1 VQQKKIAILLSTY
14 NGEDYLHEQLE
25 SLLKQTYQFFHI
37 YVRDDG
43 SQDRTVDIIRQFQ
56 KKFSDRIILLQD
68 LFGNVGVARSFRILL
83 ESVEADYYL
92 FSDQDDIWEENKIEM
107 HLKKAKSNESENEP
121 YLSFSNMTIFQ
132 QVNKCEYN
140 FFRRYGINEVRIQNG
155 LFQGMVSGCLMFFN
169 NKAKE
174 ESLKISPNTK
184 MLHDWN
190 IFISTYVSGRIELLE
205 DSLIKHRLHTKNAI
219 GDMSQKTIIVLLKD
233 FLKYVFHSN
242 KYRQIVL
249 KDYFDF
255 VEIGLTYLPKN
266 IRINKELYNENELD
280 KISYLSRKEWY
291 LKHFNPFIYGN
302 VKGGLILLTI

>member
-1 VQQKKIAILLSTY
+1 MQQKKIAILLSTY
-14 NGEDYLHEQLE
+14 NGEDYLHQQLE
-25 SLLKQTYQFFHI
+25 SLLKQTHQFFHI

-43 SQDRTVDIIRQFQ
+43 SQDGTLDILKQFQ
-56 KKFSDRIILLQD
+56 NKFSDRLILLKD
-68 LFGNVGVARSFRILL
+68 SLGNVGVARSFRILL

-92 FSDQDDIWEENKIEM
+92 FSDQDDIWEENKIEI
-107 HLKKAKSNESENEP
+107 LLRKAKSKDIEYEP
-121 YLSFSNMTIFQ
+121 YLLFSNMSIFYQ
-132 QVNKCEYN
+132 DNKCEYN
-140 FFRRYGINEVRIQNG
+140 FFRRYDINVTRIQNG

-174 ESLKISPNTK
+174 ESLKINPNTK

-190 IFISTYVSGRIELLE
+190 IFISTYISGKIEILE
-205 DSLIKHRLHTKNAI
+205 DCLIRHRLHGKNAI
-219 GDMSQKTIIVLLKD
+219 GEMSQKTIIVLLKD

-255 VEIGLTYLPKN
+255 IDIGLTFLPNN
-266 IRINKELYNENELD
+266 IRISKELYNENELN
-280 KISYLSRKEWY
+280 KISYLGRKGWY

-302 VKGGLILLTI
+302 MKGGLILLTI